1 MSKYPPAWAS
11 GWGEDRY
18 GEWLALTLGEATQ
31 RMRWIRRGRFLM
43 GSPQDEPGRFG
54 KGDREPGRFGSSQFE
69 FRYEGPRH
77 EVRLSRGYWLFDTP
91 VTQALWVA
99 VMGSNP
105 SRFVDPKRPVE
116 RVSWD
121 DAIEFLARINARTR
135 DLDLV
140 LPTEAQWEYGC
151 RAGTETATFAGPLEI
166 LGLRNAPILDAIA
179 WYGGNSGVG
188 FELENG
194 HDSWGWREQQY
205 WHNRAGTHPV
215 ALKRPNAWGL
225 YDMLGNVWEWCADD
239 LRKYGS
245 DAVQRSSRLVGQHRA
260 RAPRWLVERLRRRRV
275 CREPRRERA
284 RRPVRRP
291 RLPVCP
297 RSAVSSSR
305 QGKGGLWPSGSARS
319 SHHPL
324 GGSCKQVPA
333 GGWREYLLADPNLK
347 QPALRTNCSVPR
359 PLRKIRQ
366 RRMSA
371 ITTTLPIAAA
381 GRLAAQCST
390 PADRRTEG
398 QDKPASYLSLWHCQT
413 CSEAQTR
420 STSLSVA
427 ATDGACPQAS

>member
-1 MSKYPPAWAS
+1 MSKYRPAWAS

-31 RMRWIRRGRFLM
+31 RMRWIRPGRFLM

-121 DAIEFLARINARTR
+121 DAIEFLARINARIP

-151 RAGTETATFAGPLEI
+151 RAGTETATYAGPLEI

-245 DAVQRSSRLVGQHRA
+245 DAVNDPVGS
-260 RAPRWLVERLRRRRV
+260 LDSTERGLR
-275 CREPRRERA
+275 
-284 RRPVRRP
+284 
-291 RLPVCP
+291 
-297 RSAVSSSR
+297 
-305 QGKGGLWPSGSARS
+305 
-319 SHHPL
+319 
-324 GGSCKQVPA
+324 GGS
-333 GGWREYLLADPNLK
+333 WNDYADAVCAASRDANERVDRYDDLGFRC
-347 QPALRTNCSVPR
+347 ARVR
-359 PLRKIRQ
+359 P
-366 RRMSA
+366 
-371 ITTTLPIAAA
+371 
-381 GRLAAQCST
+381 
-390 PADRRTEG
+390 
-398 QDKPASYLSLWHCQT
+398 
-413 CSEAQTR
+413 
-420 STSLSVA
+420 
-427 ATDGACPQAS
+427 